1 VADDLRRS
9 RLTVFF
15 RPLLLLPH
23 VVWLALWGLAA
34 LLALVAGWLVG
45 IVASR
50 LPDAL
55 HGFLGAFLRY
65 TTHVYAYAWVAANPF
80 PGFTGGPGYPIDLV
94 IAPAGSQSR
103 WTMAFRAFL
112 ALPACVVSSL
122 LQLAGSLLAL
132 IAWVYALVMGRA
144 IKRVRDVQLSC
155 LRYHTSTTAY
165 LLLLTERYPSFSR
178 D

>member
-1 VADDLRRS
+1 
-9 RLTVFF
+9 
-15 RPLLLLPH
+15 
-23 VVWLALWGLAA
+23 VWLALWGLAA
-34 LLALVAGWLVG
+34 LLALVTGWLVA

-50 LPDAL
+50 LPEEL
-55 HGFLGAFLRY
+55 HVFLSAFLRY

-80 PGFTGGPGYPIDLV
+80 PGFTGAPGYPVDLV
-94 IAPAGSQSR
+94 IAPAAQQSR
-103 WTMAFRAFL
+103 WTTVFRAFL

-144 IKRVRDVQLSC
+144 ITRVRDAQLIC
-155 LRYHTSTTAY
+155 LRYQTVTAAY
-165 LLLLTERYPSFSR
+165 VLLLTERYPRFSR